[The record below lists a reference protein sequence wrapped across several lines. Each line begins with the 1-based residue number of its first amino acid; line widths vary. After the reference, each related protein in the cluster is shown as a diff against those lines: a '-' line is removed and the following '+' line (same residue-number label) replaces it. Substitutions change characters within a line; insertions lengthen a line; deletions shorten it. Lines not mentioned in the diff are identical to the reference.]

1 MAEGRD
7 RMGNKTRNDNK
18 IGPKFHFGKKPSFG
32 ENKAARAAGDWKPSV
47 DNRGPRTDGDRK
59 PYGDNR
65 GPRSDGDR
73 KPYGD
78 NRGPRA
84 DGDRKPYGDNR
95 GPRSDGDRKPYGDNR
110 GPRSDGDRKPYG
122 DNRGPR
128 SDGDRKPYGDRGQR
142 SDSDRKPYGDNR
154 GPRSDGDRKPYG
166 DSRFQKSD
174 SDRKPYGDSRFQKSD
189 TDRKPYG
196 DSRFHKSDADKKS
209 PYAGGPKFDSKMDG
223 ETKDEFVGEIDKLEG
238 RNPIMEAL
246 KANRTINKIFVAK
259 GEREGSIR
267 QIIAMAREKKI
278 IITEVEHNAL
288 ESMSSTKSHQGIIA
302 FVAVKEYVE
311 VDEILRIA
319 EEKGQPPFIIILDEI
334 TDPHNFG
341 AILRTANAVGA
352 HGVIIPKRRAIGLTS
367 SVSKASAGAIEYVP
381 VARVTNISQ
390 TIEALKKKN
399 VWIVGTDAS
408 GEKAFYE
415 SDLKGP
421 MALVVGS
428 EGEGIGKLIR
438 EKCDFVVNIPMQGE
452 ISSLN
457 ASVAAAIVM
466 YEILK
471 QRGKV

>member
-18 IGPKFHFGKKPSFG
+18 IGPKFHFGKKPLYGS
-32 ENKAARAAGDWKPSV
+32 ENKAARAAGDWKPYG
-47 DNRGPRTDGDRK
+47 DNRGPRTDGDNRGQRTDGDRK

-65 GPRSDGDR
+65 GSRYNGDR

-78 NRGPRA
+78 SRGPRSDGDWKPYGDNKGQRA

-95 GPRSDGDRKPYGDNR
+95 G
-110 GPRSDGDRKPYG
+110 
-122 DNRGPR
+122 
-128 SDGDRKPYGDRGQR
+128 QR
-142 SDSDRKPYGDNR
+142 A
-154 GPRSDGDRKPYG
+154 DGDRKPYG
-166 DSRFQKSD
+166 DSRFQKSN
-174 SDRKPYGDSRFQKSD
+174 SDRKPYGEKRAPRF
-189 TDRKPYG
+189 
-196 DSRFHKSDADKKS
+196 DADKKS
-209 PYAGGPKFDSKMDG
+209 PYAGGPNFESKPDFD
-223 ETKDEFVGEIDKLEG
+223 TQDEFIGEADKLEG
-238 RNPIMEAL
+238 RNSIMEAL

-278 IITEVEHNAL
+278 VITEVEHGVL

-311 VDEILRIA
+311 VDDILKIA
-319 EEKGQPPFIIILDEI
+319 EDKGQPPFIIILDEI
-334 TDPHNFG
+334 ADPHNFG

-367 SVSKASAGAIEYVP
+367 AVSKSSAGAIEYVP
-381 VARVTNISQ
+381 VSRVTNISQ
-390 TIEALKKKN
+390 TIEYLKKKN
-399 VWIVGTDAS
+399 VWIVGTDS
-408 GEKAFYE
+408 TGEKAFYE

-421 MALVVGS
+421 IALVVGS
-428 EGEGIGKLIR
+428 EGEGMGKLIR

-471 QRGKV
+471 QRGRD

>member
-18 IGPKFHFGKKPSFG
+18 IGPKFHFGKKPAYG
-32 ENKAARAAGDWKPSV
+32 GDNKAARAAGDWKPSG
-47 DNRGPRTDGDRK
+47 DNRGPRSEGDRKPYGDNRGPRSEGDRK

-78 NRGPRA
+78 NRGQ
-84 DGDRKPYGDNR
+84 
-95 GPRSDGDRKPYGDNR
+95 RSDGDRKPYGDNR
-110 GPRSDGDRKPYG
+110 GQRSDSDRNPYG
-122 DNRGPR
+122 NRGQR
-128 SDGDRKPYGDRGQR
+128 SDSERNPYGNRGQRSDSDRKPYGDRGQR
-142 SDSDRKPYGDNR
+142 SDSDRKPYSDR
-154 GPRSDGDRKPYG
+154 GQRSDSDRKPYG
-166 DSRFQKSD
+166 DSRLQKSD

-189 TDRKPYG
+189 
-196 DSRFHKSDADKKS
+196 ADKRS
-209 PYAGGPKFDSKMDG
+209 PYAGGPKFDSKLDV

-311 VDEILRIA
+311 VDEILKIA

-367 SVSKASAGAIEYVP
+367 AVSKASAGAIEYVP

-390 TIEALKKKN
+390 TIESLKKKN
-399 VWIVGTDAS
+399 VWIVGTDAT

-428 EGEGIGKLIR
+428 EGEGISKLIR